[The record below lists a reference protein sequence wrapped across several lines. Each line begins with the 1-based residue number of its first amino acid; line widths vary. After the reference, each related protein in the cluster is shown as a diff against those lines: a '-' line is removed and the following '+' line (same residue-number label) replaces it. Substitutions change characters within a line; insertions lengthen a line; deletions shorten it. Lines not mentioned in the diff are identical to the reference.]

1 MLRKT
6 SHQRA
11 SMKRNPIYE
20 SVIPSSPS
28 PLSSQFCQEDLCDMN
43 MAYKNN
49 DRKDSLEW
57 NPNEMIFMSEKY
69 IKENEERAFDGD
81 SITTEIAP
89 GIVIKGHVAEL

>member
-20 SVIPSSPS
+20 SAISSSSS
-28 PLSSQFCQEDLCDMN
+28 PLSSQFSQEDLCDTN
-43 MAYKNN
+43 MTYKNS
-49 DRKDSLEW
+49 RKNSLEW

-69 IKENEERAFDGD
+69 IKENEECAIDD
-81 SITTEIAP
+81 NSVTTEIAP
-89 GIVIKGHVAEL
+89 GIVIKGHVVEL

>member
-1 MLRKT
+1 
-6 SHQRA
+6 
-11 SMKRNPIYE
+11 
-20 SVIPSSPS
+20 
-28 PLSSQFCQEDLCDMN
+28 

-69 IKENEERAFDGD
+69 IKENEERAIDSD

-89 GIVIKGHVAEL
+89 GIVIKGHVTEL